1 VITTCN
7 LSKHYAEGD
16 RVVRALDA
24 LDLSVDCG
32 EFVSVTGP
40 SGCGKTTLLQ
50 LVGALDTPSDGEI
63 EAAGVSL
70 QLASEN
76 ERTVYR
82 RQEVGIVFQFFNLL
96 PTLTVAENIGLPL
109 RLQGTSVGEIT
120 RRVGSILPR
129 VGLENR
135 ATHLPQQLSG
145 GEMQRVALARALVHQ
160 PRILLADEPTGN
172 LDSENAALVMT
183 LIHQLHS
190 EGDLT
195 LLLVTHSEEVAE
207 MADRRIRMRDGKL
220 DTES

>member
-1 VITTCN
+1 MITTCN
-7 LSKHYAEGD
+7 LSKHYTEGD

-70 QLASEN
+70 QLASEK
-76 ERTVYR
+76 ERTAYR

-109 RLQGTSVGEIT
+109 RLQGTPVGEIT
-120 RRVGSILPR
+120 RRVDSILPR

-145 GEMQRVALARALVHQ
+145 GEMQRVALARALIHQ

>member
-1 VITTCN
+1 MITTCN